1 MICVPL
7 MLTMGVHPNVVTAT
21 TSGLMFFSTSLST
34 ASFAVFNLVLW
45 DFAIVCFI
53 IGFFASLVG
62 NAIIRRAKRGGQV
75 NGANFERNSL
85 VAYMIGGVI
94 MLSALLMTMQYVLQ
108 IVTYENKSSHEGGL
122 CEGYRV

>member
-7 MLTMGVHPNVVTAT
+7 MLAMGVHPSVVTAT
-21 TSGLMFFSTSLST
+21 TAAMMFFSTALST
-34 ASFAVFNLVLW
+34 ASFAVFNLLLW
-45 DFAIVCFI
+45 DFALVCFI

-62 NAIIRRAKRGGQV
+62 QAIIRRAKRGSHASGT
-75 NGANFERNSL
+75 NFERNSF

-94 MLSALLMTMQYVLQ
+94 MLSALLMTMQYVLR
-108 IVTYENKSSHEGGL
+108 IVTYEESDSQEGGL